1 MRSTTP
7 IITALSALALLS
19 ACGGGGDPTSPAAA
33 AAPGARAHILK
44 GGGSGGG
51 SPRDVVGPSPLPTT
65 APAPDILVRESFGPG
80 PDNVRPASGKG
91 VLKSTYVHTT
101 IGGFWVEWPGSKK
114 SAWIT
119 PDGDQTWKFCTM
131 GGYLDPYELPSPLQP
146 DEYTQGCVSSE
157 WFDPVTT
164 YPTALL
170 PFTPPTT
177 PYAVSIE
184 GWPSLIPGG
193 YVALGLTA
201 SKVTL
206 SNFTTAGQVWMSLRA
221 ATRLDS
227 TSVVYEVRVNG
238 MSGPLLAS
246 GVVDN
251 VTWNQMM
258 LRYDPVAKVI
268 TPSVNGVKLGDFP
281 LDMPAPLYAGF
292 EGVGILDN
300 FVIRHQP

>member
-1 MRSTTP
+1 MRPTAP

-19 ACGGGGDPTSPAAA
+19 ACGGGEPISPATG
-33 AAPGARAHILK
+33 AAPGERAVILK

-51 SPRDVVGPSPLPTT
+51 STRDVVGPSPLPTT
-65 APAPDILVRESFGPG
+65 APAPDMIVRESFGPG
-80 PDNVRPASGKG
+80 PDLLRPAGGKG
-91 VLKSTYVHTT
+91 VLKSTYAHTT
-101 IGGFWVEWPGSKK
+101 IGGFWVEWPGSKNA
-114 SAWIT
+114 AWIT
-119 PDGDQTWKFCTM
+119 PDGDQTWKFCGI

-146 DEYTQGCVSSE
+146 DEATQGCVSSE
-157 WFDPVTT
+157 WFDPVTA

-170 PFTPPTT
+170 PFTPPPT
-177 PYAVSIE
+177 PYAVSVE
-184 GWPSLIPGG
+184 GWPSVIAGG

-201 SKVTL
+201 SNVTL

-221 ATRLDS
+221 AAPLDS
-227 TSVVYEVRVNG
+227 TSVAYEVRVNG

-246 GVVDN
+246 GVVEN

-258 LRYDPVAKVI
+258 LRYDPVAKLL

-281 LDMPAPLYAGF
+281 LDMPAPRYAGF